1 MKRFWKTRGMRLRA
15 AGSPL
20 SSGTRGKGCANAFY
34 GVADYVALPL
44 GMLIVAPFLLRHLGT
59 AQYGVWILA
68 SATVSS
74 GGIVSG
80 GFGDA
85 VIKYVGNCRGRRDW
99 PSITRI
105 VRSMMSINLMLSGSL
120 AIALWYMAPYVARH
134 V

>member
-1 MKRFWKTRGMRLRA
+1 MRRLWKTRGMRLRA

-85 VIKYVGNCRGRRDW
+85 PIKYVGDCPCRGDL
-99 PSITRI
+99 PAITPLVFTI
-105 VRSMMSINLMLSGSL
+105 IFFNLILHPTL
-120 AIALWYMAPYVARH
+120 
-134 V
+134 

>member
-44 GMLIVAPFLLRHLGT
+44 GMLLAAPFLLRHLGT

-80 GFGDA
+80 RFGDA
-85 VIKYVGNCRGRRDW
+85 VINHVGDFRGQGHW
-99 PSITRI
+99 PSIARI
-105 VRSMMSINLMLSGSL
+105 LRSMISL
-120 AIALWYMAPYVARH
+120 TLFLIVLFYIPL
-134 V
+134 